1 MTATAYD
8 PREKLTA
15 DIERAGFYPD
25 LVRDLVDEALAG
37 LEPESHF
44 VQVETHFSH
53 NNLHRHIT
61 VLVVSGSLLILAH
74 LDDQHLEEEG
84 QQTVAHVGVEAVKLS
99 SLRAVTISYGYDNP
113 QAYKPGTVP
122 TELSMQIAWTGS
134 LHLELAPATC
144 PDPHCTADHG
154 YSGDASREDLALRV
168 SATADG
174 PEAILQAQQFA
185 RALHR
190 AHIQVSE
197 SR

>member
-1 MTATAYD
+1 MW
-8 PREKLTA
+8 
-15 DIERAGFYPD
+15 
-25 LVRDLVDEALAG
+25 ALKR
-37 LEPESHF
+37 L
-44 VQVETHFSH
+44 
-53 NNLHRHIT
+53 
-61 VLVVSGSLLILAH
+61 
-74 LDDQHLEEEG
+74 
-84 QQTVAHVGVEAVKLS
+84 KLS

>member
-25 LVRDLVDEALAG
+25 LVRDIVDEA
-37 LEPESHF
+37 
-44 VQVETHFSH
+44 
-53 NNLHRHIT
+53 
-61 VLVVSGSLLILAH
+61 LAH